1 MSNIVAST
9 VRTRLTTAA
18 AASRR
23 LKPRYFTTSLRRQDE
38 QNAPKPPP
46 PIDDSTSALD
56 YKRTLRH
63 RPPPLPA
70 MDLPRLRTAEE
81 AVTNILYNTPPPSLQ
96 PFKKHVLNCLVQNEP
111 GVLSRVSG
119 ILAGRGFNIDS
130 LVVCRTEIRD
140 LSRMCIVLRGQDGV
154 VEQARRQLEDLVPV
168 WAVLDYTDTHCIER
182 ELLLAKV
189 SILGP
194 EYLEEQLVG
203 GPTHE
208 PRRISYTTAPTQRSA
223 EPTHEHTKLEREAA
237 LVHQFEHSAEPS
249 PHPEAEADPAAPLT
263 EPLTPIQALR
273 LKSDN
278 LQAIQTLSAQFGGR
292 IVDVSEHSVIVEMCG
307 KTKRVEA
314 FLSLLKPF
322 GVLES
327 ARTGLMVMPRT
338 PIKHADDTD
347 VVGEGG
353 VVDASLLP
361 PG

>member
-1 MSNIVAST
+1 MASLIFSAGRARF
-9 VRTRLTTAA
+9 VSATRVT
-18 AASRR
+18 
-23 LKPRYFTTSLRRQDE
+23 LKPRCFSSSIRRQDGE
-38 QNAPKPPP
+38 NAPKPPK

-63 RPPPLPA
+63 RPPPLPS
-70 MDLPRLRTAEE
+70 MDLPRSRSAEE

-140 LSRMCIVLRGQDGV
+140 LSRMCIVLSGQDGV

-194 EYLEEQLVG
+194 EYVEEQLLG

-208 PRRISYTTAPTQRSA
+208 PRRHHTTLPTA
-223 EPTHEHTKLEREAA
+223 DPKLEREAA
-237 LVHQFEHSAEPS
+237 LVQLFEHSADGEGASAP
-249 PHPEAEADPAAPLT
+249 PA
-263 EPLTPIQALR
+263 PLTPIQTLR

-278 LQAIQTLSAQFGGR
+278 LHAVQVLSAQFGGR

-314 FLSLLKPF
+314 FLTLLKPF
-322 GVLES
+322 GLLES

-338 PIKHADDTD
+338 PIRNSEELDESE
-347 VVGEGG
+347 EGAA
-353 VVDASLLP
+353 VDASLLP

>member
-1 MSNIVAST
+1 MPGICANAVRRAAVAVRTPRSRYLSST
-9 VRTRLTTAA
+9 VC
-18 AASRR
+18 RR
-23 LKPRYFTTSLRRQDE
+23 SDAE
-38 QNAPKPPP
+38 NAPKPPP

-56 YKRTLRH
+56 YKTTLKH

-70 MDLPRLRTAEE
+70 MDLPRSRSAEE

-168 WAVLDYTDTHCIER
+168 WAVLDYTNTHCIER

-189 SILGP
+189 SVLGP
-194 EYLEEQLVG
+194 EYLEDQLLG

-208 PRRISYTTAPTQRSA
+208 PRRSPVPGA
-223 EPTHEHTKLEREAA
+223 EPHTKLEREVA
-237 LVHQFEHSAEPS
+237 LAQSFERAGAPEGELP
-249 PHPEAEADPAAPLT
+249 PHALTPAPLT
-263 EPLTPIQALR
+263 PTQVLR

-278 LQAIQTLSAQFGGR
+278 MQAISTLSQQFGGR

-307 KTKRVEA
+307 KTSRVEA
-314 FLSLLKPF
+314 FLALLKPF
-322 GVLES
+322 GVLEA

-338 PIKHADDTD
+338 PIHRSAEDSDIE
-347 VVGEGG
+347 GEGG